1 MLFDLRGSG
10 RRRTVKIV
18 YITLAFL
25 MGGGLVLFGIGGGG
39 GISGGLVDAI
49 TERSGG
55 SDTSADRFTKQEK
68 AALAKTQA
76 NPQDAAAWAA
86 LARARFQ
93 LAGSG
98 ANFDAAKSTFTKKGI
113 AQLNSAGDAWERYL
127 ALNPKKPDD
136 RVASLMVQ
144 AFGALN
150 KPDKAAEAQ
159 EVITEARPTA
169 VDLRGPRDLRL
180 PGRPDPQG
188 RPRQEQGAR
197 AHRPGHA
204 RGPQGPARL
213 GQAVGGRRGGPAQRD
228 PVASFYTCAS
238 ALVAQLAE
246 QRTLNPKVPGSIPGG
261 GIEQRPRSR
270 AFRVF
275 GTSRRSASE
284 HRDLRSAA
292 EAARRDVERRAR
304 RGERQERGA
313 RDHGRG

>member
-18 YITLAFL
+18 YIALAFL

-49 TERSGG
+49 TGTTGG
-55 SDTSADRFTKQEK
+55 GDTSGDRFRKQEA
-68 AALAKTQA
+68 AALAKTNA
-76 NPQDAAAWAA
+76 NPQDAPAWAA

-93 LAGSG
+93 LAGAG
-98 ANFDAAKSTFTKKGI
+98 ENFDAAKSTFTKKGV

-169 VDLRGPRDLRL
+169 ATFTQLAIFAYQAGQTRKGDLAKNKALELTD
-180 PGRPDPQG
+180 PDMREALKGQL
-188 RPRQEQGAR
+188 ESAKSSAQGA
-197 AHRPGHA
+197 A
-204 RGPQGPARL
+204 
-213 GQAVGGRRGGPAQRD
+213 AQ
-228 PVASFYTCAS
+228 PS
-238 ALVAQLAE
+238 A
-246 QRTLNPKVPGSIPGG
+246 TP
-261 GIEQRPRSR
+261 
-270 AFRVF
+270 
-275 GTSRRSASE
+275 
-284 HRDLRSAA
+284 
-292 EAARRDVERRAR
+292 
-304 RGERQERGA
+304 
-313 RDHGRG
+313 

>member
-55 SDTSADRFTKQEK
+55 GDDGADRFRKQE
-68 AALAKTQA
+68 AAAIARTRA
-76 NPQDAAAWAA
+76 NPQDAPAWAA

-93 LAGSG
+93 LAGAG
-98 ANFDAAKSTFTKKGI
+98 ANFDAEKSSFTKKGV
-113 AQLNSAGDAWERYL
+113 AELQSAGDAWDRYL

-169 VDLRGPRDLRL
+169 ATFTQLAIFAYQAGLTRKGDLAKNKALELTD
-180 PGRPDPQG
+180 PDMREALKGQL
-188 RPRQEQGAR
+188 ESAKSSAQGA
-197 AHRPGHA
+197 A
-204 RGPQGPARL
+204 
-213 GQAVGGRRGGPAQRD
+213 AQ
-228 PVASFYTCAS
+228 PS
-238 ALVAQLAE
+238 A
-246 QRTLNPKVPGSIPGG
+246 TP
-261 GIEQRPRSR
+261 
-270 AFRVF
+270 
-275 GTSRRSASE
+275 
-284 HRDLRSAA
+284 
-292 EAARRDVERRAR
+292 
-304 RGERQERGA
+304 
-313 RDHGRG
+313 